1 MCFTF
6 TEACVGLCL
15 TCKKNP
21 KKLKTQPRNHG
32 VTNNCHRRKCFKTH
46 NDFFR
51 VQNCSLLSR
60 TRNGHTCS
68 IVQNNGPSLVQTRRP
83 SPTSHRLPPGTRK
96 VPEAVPG
103 REGTSW
109 RGESGVVPR
118 TLHPV
123 CAVVVNRGDAAAGG
137 GVTVGHEGAVTNA

>member
-15 TCKKNP
+15 TCKKKP

-51 VQNCSLLSR
+51 VQNCSLLCMQHRSKQWSFFSAN
-60 TRNGHTCS
+60 TSSVTDF
-68 IVQNNGPSLVQTRRP
+68 T
-83 SPTSHRLPPGTRK
+83 PTSHRLPPGTRK
-96 VPEAVPG
+96 VPEVVPR